1 MAQWNFTIENGTA
14 LREAIESNDI
24 EQAVKYLYKC
34 YQELYNKMSNEDRNY
49 YQFDI
54 EDTMETLKLYD
65 ADLDEDNINY
75 YLQEFYDICDDVRA
89 FVAL

>member
-1 MAQWNFTIENGTA
+1 MAKWNFTIENGTE
-14 LREAIESNDI
+14 LREAIESDNI
-24 EQAVKYLYKC
+24 EQTVKCLYEC
-34 YQELYNKMSNEDRNY
+34 YQELYNKMSNEDRDY

-65 ADLDEDNINY
+65 ADLDEDNVNY
-75 YLQEFYDICDDVRA
+75 YLQEFYNICDDVRA